1 MPACMGELLF
11 LGIGLHDDTDLP
23 LKNLEAAR
31 TCDALFLDTYTSVLP
46 GLDLG
51 RLSAAVG
58 REGRPG
64 GRAEGGEGAPPLL
77 APAAAGRAGL
87 LVPGDPMTA
96 TTHIDLRLRAHARG
110 IATKVYP
117 GASILTAAAGL
128 LGLQAYKFGP
138 V

>member
-58 REGRPG
+58 REGRPV
-64 GRAEGGEGAPPLL
+64 GRAEAEQANLLLGAP
-77 APAAAGRAGL
+77 APGRPGL

-110 IATKVYP
+110 IATRIFHA
-117 GASILTAAAGL
+117 ASILPAAAGL
-128 LGLQAYKFGP
+128 LGLR
-138 V
+138 